1 MNVLF
6 INNLTRVETVVL
18 QLSLYEFIFFFFL
31 IKENKEQKKK
41 KQ

>member
-1 MNVLF
+1 MSVLF

-18 QLSLYEFIFFFFL
+18 QLSLYEFIFFN
-31 IKENKEQKKK
+31 KQNKEQKKK